1 MTTTRFV
8 SPSLPHRV
16 LSRLSFAVFTKGFS
30 RIFLSPIFPPGST
43 IFYGIIFTYICLYL
57 LFFILHSSAVSFV
70 LSNSTYQFVCLFF
83 RFFLFSLYEFG
94 AIHRNL
100 FDLNFGSIE
109 DSSIGSRSISFLLR
123 FFILF
128 CLFVFFFFLSFSR
141 GIRYSILDRPSTHD
155 TILRR
160 EITCSTTHWRCSRS
174 LAH

>member
-109 DSSIGSRSISFLLR
+109 DSSIGSRRISFLLR

-128 CLFVFFFFLSFSR
+128 CLFVFFYFFLFQEEF
-141 GIRYSILDRPSTHD
+141 D
-155 TILRR
+155 T
-160 EITCSTTHWRCSRS
+160 RS
-174 LAH
+174 P